1 MFGVGFSEILMIAVV
16 AVIFLG
22 PDKLPGA
29 MVEIAKFIKKAK
41 SAVTDAKES
50 LNSELN
56 LEELKKELG
65 LDDIKNEAL
74 AYKQELLEARE
85 KLAQLN
91 PIDQFKEQKE
101 KTKAEIAEMDNSF
114 HEDINQLSQS
124 NQAQPEHEAQ
134 IQTPIS
140 NEIPQEPDQPI
151 QHDATPANE
160 PQQVVHEPQQTTSEV
175 TPKEAPQ
182 EASKPSI
189 SPSPYQTAYDSKTY
203 KALKERNNDNA

>member
-56 LEELKKELG
+56 LDELKKEMG

-101 KTKAEIAEMDNSF
+101 KTEAEIAEVENSF
-114 HEDINQLSQS
+114 YEDTNKLSQV
-124 NQAQPEHEAQ
+124 NQTTQEDEAQ
-134 IQTPIS
+134 TQSPIS
-140 NEIPQEPDQPI
+140 DEIPQEPDQPT
-151 QHDATPANE
+151 QHNTAPINK
-160 PQQVVHEPQQTTSEV
+160 PQQVAHEPQQTFKQTSQEM
-175 TPKEAPQ
+175 PQ
-182 EASKPSI
+182 EAPEPSVT
-189 SPSPYQTAYDSKTY
+189 PSPYQTAYDSKTY

>member
-1 MFGVGFSEILMIAVV
+1 MFGVGFSEILMIAIV

-101 KTKAEIAEMDNSF
+101 KTKAETAEMESSF
-114 HEDINQLSQS
+114 HEDANKLSQT
-124 NQAQPEHEAQ
+124 NQAKQEHEAQ
-134 IQTPIS
+134 TQTS
-140 NEIPQEPDQPI
+140 TSDEIPQEPDQPT
-151 QHDATPANE
+151 QHNTE
-160 PQQVVHEPQQTTSEV
+160 PINKPRQVTHEPQQTFKQTS
-175 TPKEAPQ
+175 KEMPQ
-182 EASKPSI
+182 EAPEPSVA
-189 SPSPYQTAYDSKTY
+189 PSPYQTAYDSKTY

>member
-1 MFGVGFSEILMIAVV
+1 MFGVGFSEILMIAIV
-16 AVIFLG
+16 AIVFLG

-65 LDDIKNEAL
+65 LDDIKNEAM

-101 KTKAEIAEMDNSF
+101 KTKTEMAELENSF
-114 HEDINQLSQS
+114 HEDINKLSQT
-124 NQAQPEHEAQ
+124 NQQDEAT
-134 IQTPIS
+134 IQTSLSDEIAQELHNPAEDS
-140 NEIPQEPDQPI
+140 NDVEKNKSQSTTLESQENSYETPQEMP
-151 QHDATPANE
+151 HETPT
-160 PQQVVHEPQQTTSEV
+160 PSVTS
-175 TPKEAPQ
+175 
-182 EASKPSI
+182 
-189 SPSPYQTAYDSKTY
+189 SPYKTAYDSKTY
-203 KALKERNNDNA
+203 KALKESNSDHA